1 MVDAAS
7 GARQSCYKALTMH
20 APAPRKPQC
29 LYSSQDT
36 ILRTG
41 KVILFAASSQEEG
54 ADLGRRLKRKK
65 TRHRERERRQ
75 RLSQREAE
83 TERKTHRKTDRD
95 RGRGRQKQRD

>member
-65 TRHRERERRQ
+65 TRHRERE
-75 RLSQREAE
+75 E
-83 TERKTHRKTDRD
+83 TETEPERGRD
-95 RGRGRQKQRD
+95 REKDT